1 MKQRC
6 VFPCRINIFTNLKYH
21 FNEANIF
28 QLKDWIDFIL
38 QPLFVRLQW
47 GREVKKN
54 ILECNETNIYCVI
67 ERFLLLALLKVFKAY
82 AHWFWSCFQPV
93 YVDSTRKMWRDGWL
107 GTENL
112 CWLGTEKL
120 ERMVDSARKIWRD
133 GWLGT
138 IRVKDN
144 SEITNC
150 SLGCPTPPY
159 PYPIHLS
166 CWLGTEKPNTL
177 HLLVL
182 SPWRLSLIHISE
194 PTRPY

>member
-1 MKQRC
+1 MCHTKFYHANYLRCVFPCRINIFTNLKLDNIILMKQRC

-82 AHWFWSCFQPV
+82 AHWFWSCFQLV

-112 CWLGTEKL
+112 SWLGTEKL
-120 ERMVDSARKIWRD
+120 ERMVDSARKNLK
-133 GWLGT
+133 G
-138 IRVKDN
+138 
-144 SEITNC
+144 
-150 SLGCPTPPY
+150 
-159 PYPIHLS
+159 
-166 CWLGTEKPNTL
+166 
-177 HLLVL
+177 
-182 SPWRLSLIHISE
+182 
-194 PTRPY
+194 